1 MSILSVYHV
10 SSPELP
16 DKVLT
21 HLEDIASTLAEQGIV
36 FEQVPAIHPVT
47 ASATQDEV
55 ISVYR
60 ELIDRWVSERGLVST
75 AVISV
80 DGNHPQNA
88 ELRAGLLDEHQ
99 LGADEVRFFAAGR
112 GLCSFH
118 LGDFVY
124 TVLCE
129 KNDLLTIPVGTRQW
143 FDIGAHPRVVA
154 VRLFSTPNGEQFRL
168 TGDDIASRHER
179 LDD

>member
-16 DKVLT
+16 NKVLT
-21 HLEDIASTLAEQGIV
+21 HLEDIASTLAEHGVVI
-36 FEQVPAIHPVT
+36 ERLPAATPV
-47 ASATQDEV
+47 AAGAPQDDVNVAYRDQISQLSA
-55 ISVYR
+55 
-60 ELIDRWVSERGLVST
+60 ERGCVAS

-80 DGNHPQNA
+80 DDRHPQKA

-99 LGADEVRFFAAGR
+99 HSANEVRFFVAGR

-124 TVLCE
+124 AVLCE
-129 KNDLLTIPVGTRQW
+129 KNDLITVPAGTRQW
-143 FDIGAHPRVVA
+143 FDMGEQPRVVA
-154 VRLFSTPNGEQFRL
+154 IRLFGSPEGERMKL
-168 TGDDIASRHER
+168 TGDELARQFPG

>member
-16 DKVLT
+16 NKVLT
-21 HLEDIASTLAEQGIV
+21 HLEDIASTLAEQGVV
-36 FEQVPAIHPVT
+36 FERLPAITPV
-47 ASATQDEV
+47 SAGATHEEV
-55 ISVYR
+55 VAAYR
-60 ELIDRWVSERGLVST
+60 EPVSQLMNERGLVSS

-80 DGNHPQNA
+80 DERHPQKA
-88 ELRAGLLDEHQ
+88 ELRAGFLDEHRHE
-99 LGADEVRFFAAGR
+99 ANEVRFFVAGR

-118 LGDFVY
+118 VGDYVY

-129 KNDLLTIPVGTRQW
+129 KNDLISIPAGTCQW
-143 FDIGAHPRVVA
+143 FDIGEQPRVVV
-154 VRLFSTPNGEQFRL
+154 VRLFDTPDGQHAKMTEATIAGQFPN
-168 TGDDIASRHER
+168 